1 MPLDYRGT
9 TALVTGAS
17 SGLGRE
23 LSSRL
28 AGRGAD
34 LVLVAR
40 RADRLEELA
49 AELRTRTRAT
59 VTVLPYDLAT
69 PRPGAA
75 LAAMLRERDITLG
88 TLVNNAGF
96 GSHGALAD
104 ADSDRV
110 AAEVQVNVASLVD
123 LTRTFLPELVA
134 TGRGALVNV
143 ASTASY
149 QATPGMAVYGATK
162 AFVRSFTEALWYET
176 RGTGL
181 RTLAL
186 SPGPVPTE
194 FFDVLGAEEAKIGQV
209 RSAEQVVR
217 DALRALDRRD
227 APPGVVPG
235 LGNRLQTLAA
245 RLAPTRAIVTLSGR
259 MLSPAH

>member
-1 MPLDYRGT
+1 MPIDYAGT

-17 SGLGRE
+17 SGLGAE
-23 LSSRL
+23 FATRL
-28 AGRGAD
+28 AERGAG

-40 RADRLEELA
+40 RADRLEGLA
-49 AELRTRTRAT
+49 ARLRSRTGVD
-59 VTVLPYDLAT
+59 VTVLPHDLAT
-69 PRPGAA
+69 DRPGRA
-75 LAAMLRERDITLG
+75 LAEALQERDITLG

-104 ADSDRV
+104 ADPDRV

-123 LTRTFLPELVA
+123 LTRAFLPQLVE

-194 FFDVLGAEEAKIGQV
+194 FFDVVGAEEAKIGQV
-209 RSAEQVVR
+209 RSAQQVVR

-235 LGNRLQTLAA
+235 LGNRLQTLAT

-259 MLSPAH
+259 MLSPAR